1 MNRFLKHRA
10 KLFPI
15 VMLLVPLMG
24 AQCSVSG
31 SNAAGPSTT
40 VTPVPGSGTTAWYFG
55 SFPYDP
61 LTFSGDLFDQINLE
75 RTTNGLAPL
84 VWHDGVALCAQLHSA
99 DMRAKGYTSI
109 VSPEGIDPYE
119 RMVSSNPPIN
129 FDEAYGFVALTQ
141 TPTQVFA
148 QLLADTN
155 GRLAIYDPNATH
167 YGASFQSNPG
177 PYSVTVLIVTN
188 PRS

>member
-1 MNRFLKHRA
+1 MKRFLQHRA

-15 VMLLVPLMG
+15 VMLLLPLMG

-31 SNAAGPSTT
+31 PNAAGPSSAI
-40 VTPVPGSGTTAWYFG
+40 TPVAGSGTTAWYFG

-61 LTFSGDLFDQINLE
+61 LTFSGDLYDQINME
-75 RTTNGLAPL
+75 RVRNGLRAL
-84 VWHDGVALCAQLHSA
+84 TWHDGVALVAQLHSA
-99 DMRAKGYTSI
+99 DMNTKKYVNI

-119 RMVSSNPPIN
+119 RMVSSNPAIN
-129 FDEAYGFVALTQ
+129 FDEAYGFAAKTQ

-148 QLLADTN
+148 QLLADVN
-155 GRLAIYDPNATH
+155 SRLAIYDPNATH
-167 YGASFQSNPG
+167 FGASFQSNPG
-177 PYSVTVLIVTN
+177 PYYVTILIVTN